1 MGCDCGKG
9 NLELLNLPFAPILG
23 SLCCGRAR
31 SCPDDAGM
39 FLYQHCGPRH
49 HPQAGPGSPS
59 QHWGGNGGEEQNPH
73 PKGEIICS
81 LCPFLEKKSKKILP
95 SAEPSLSHPLCREE
109 LGRGCWKKAKRVF
122 KRQLEKR
129 EGGGR
134 KNLNPQKNPRQGG
147 SSKPGTHS
155 PFQCP
160 GRWRNP
166 IPGAERSRLQP
177 RAEGEPGQ

>member
-1 MGCDCGKG
+1 
-9 NLELLNLPFAPILG
+9 
-23 SLCCGRAR
+23 
-31 SCPDDAGM
+31 M

-49 HPQAGPGSPS
+49 RPHAGPGSPS

-81 LCPFLEKKSKKILP
+81 LCPFLEKKVKKILP

-129 EGGGR
+129 EGVGR